1 MNHLSESLL
10 NEFLDDELTK
20 ESRVAVE
27 THVAECPECQASV
40 EELRNLFAEL
50 KQLADEL
57 PSHNLSTLA
66 LTSLPRRGLSLWARL
81 VLAVQAGLALGVL
94 IVIFRY
100 AWKYIIGIVHG
111 LRPWEWY
118 SHPISV
124 KLPVIELSLPKLTAF
139 KMPIPLPILIAM
151 LVIVLAFWWLGN
163 IRLLRDGNEYQ
174 I

>member
-10 NEFLDDELTK
+10 NEFLDDELTQ
-20 ESRVAVE
+20 ESRAAVE
-27 THVAECPECQASV
+27 AHVAECFECRSRV
-40 EELRNLFAEL
+40 DELRNLFVEL

-57 PSHNLSTLA
+57 PSHNLSILA
-66 LTSLPRRGLSLWARL
+66 LPIPPRYGLNLWLRL
-81 VLAVQAGLALGVL
+81 ALAVQAGLALGVL
-94 IVIFRY
+94 IAIFRN
-100 AWKYIIGIVHG
+100 AWKYILGGVNG
-111 LRPWEWY
+111 LHPWEWY

-124 KLPVIELSLPKLTAF
+124 NLPAIELSLPKLTAF

-163 IRLLRDGNEYQ
+163 LRLLRDGSEYQ

>member
-10 NEFLDDELTK
+10 NEFLDDELSEENRTVVK
-20 ESRVAVE
+20 A
-27 THVAECPECQASV
+27 HIAECIECRARV
-40 EELRNLFAEL
+40 DELRGLFVEL

-66 LTSLPRRGLSLWARL
+66 LPIPPRYGLNLWLRL
-81 VLAVQAGLALGVL
+81 ALAVQAGLALGIL
-94 IVIFRY
+94 IAIFRP
-100 AWKYIIGIVHG
+100 AWKYIVGIVNG
-111 LRPWEWY
+111 LYPWTWY

-124 KLPVIELSLPKLTAF
+124 KLPAIELSLPKLTAF

-163 IRLLRDGNEYQ
+163 LRLLRDGNEYQ